1 MICSDWIQ
9 NMRTGQTRESM
20 GVKITL
26 KKISYRGDYADRFTI
41 LDLDVRGKIYLNQQL
56 WLRGDRKWKG
66 SGGDGS
72 YVEIEMGTISA
83 RRLPDFHVCADK
95 SFIEPTLTIDNVF
108 VELSPAGDVPKYNR
122 SGVYLEVHLSGA
134 GTGILKLSWGTDH
147 SETKTGIVAG
157 NYAYVYN
164 LPPGTH
170 NVCAELFSV
179 E

>member
-9 NMRTGQTRESM
+9 NMRVGYVRESM
-20 GVKITL
+20 GVTITV
-26 KKISYRGDYADRFTI
+26 KKISTSGDYGDRYAI
-41 LDLDVRGKIYLNQQL
+41 IDLDVRGKIYLNQKI
-56 WLRGDRKWKG
+56 GIGYRKWEG
-66 SGGDGS
+66 AGGDGS
-72 YVEIEMGTISA
+72 HIEIEMGTISA

-95 SFIEPTLTIDNVF
+95 SFIEPSLVIDTVI
-108 VELSPAGDVPKYNR
+108 VELSPAGDIPKYNR
-122 SGVYLEVHLSGA
+122 YGVYLEVHLSGT
-134 GTGILKLSWGTDH
+134 GTGSLKISWGNDLL
-147 SETKTGIVAG
+147 ETKTGIVAG